1 MTELAGVQLIDM
13 RSLEECQ
20 GLVRLQTEIWGQD
33 GETVPATTLMVS
45 AKRGGILIGAQIGNR
60 TVGLV
65 WSLPGLRH
73 GIRTHWSHLLGVL
86 PEFRGQGIAERL
98 KAAQRNRAMAQDVDL
113 VEWTFDPLVAPA
125 AHLNLHVLGGV
136 GANYGPNMYGEL
148 PGELYGGTPT
158 DRLLVEWQLRAAHVK
173 RRLALRDSKEP
184 VVARSNE
191 ILSAPVLIQTKT
203 DGDWVRFAGSSPMPE
218 QRRVI
223 VPIPPH
229 FPEMQQLATE
239 LALEWRLGLREVMTT
254 AFTHDFRVVD
264 FFIDRQAGGGS
275 YLLSK

>member
-1 MTELAGVQLIDM
+1 MTEPARVQLNDL
-13 RSLEECQ
+13 RTLEECQ
-20 GLVRLQTEIWGQD
+20 ALVRLQTEIWGQD
-33 GETVPATTLMVS
+33 GETVPASTLMVS
-45 AKRGGILIGAQIGNR
+45 ARRGGILIGAQIGSR
-60 TVGLV
+60 MVGLV

-113 VEWTFDPLVAPA
+113 VEWTFDPLLAPA

-136 GANYGPNMYGEL
+136 GASYGPDMYGAL
-148 PGELYGGTPT
+148 PGELNGGTPT

-203 DGDWVRFAGSSPMPE
+203 EGDWVRFAGSSPIPD
-218 QRRVI
+218 QRRAI
-223 VPIPPH
+223 VPIPPNWL
-229 FPEMQQLATE
+229 EMQQLDTAV
-239 LALEWRLGLREVMTT
+239 ALEWRLGLREVLSA

-264 FFIDRQAGGGS
+264 FFIDRANGGGS